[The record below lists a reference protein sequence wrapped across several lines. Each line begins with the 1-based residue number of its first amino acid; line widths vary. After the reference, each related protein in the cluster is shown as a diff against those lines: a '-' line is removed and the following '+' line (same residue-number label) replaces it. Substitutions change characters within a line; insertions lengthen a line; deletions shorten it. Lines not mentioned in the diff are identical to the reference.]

1 MVDTPSVETGT
12 VMRRPTFR
20 RYAEQAGFS
29 HVAEL
34 PVEHDTFRFYCLTG

>member
-1 MVDTPSVETGT
+1 MDDKPSVETGT

-29 HVAEL
+29 QIDEL
-34 PVEHDTFRFYCLTG
+34 LVEHDTFRFYRLTA

>member
-1 MVDTPSVETGT
+1 MADKPSVETGT

-29 HVAEL
+29 KIDEL
-34 PVEHDTFRFYCLTG
+34 PVEHDTFRFYRLTG